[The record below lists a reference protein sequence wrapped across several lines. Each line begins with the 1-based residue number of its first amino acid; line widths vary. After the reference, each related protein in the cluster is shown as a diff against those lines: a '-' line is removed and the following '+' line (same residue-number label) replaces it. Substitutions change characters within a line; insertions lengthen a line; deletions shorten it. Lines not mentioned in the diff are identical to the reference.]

1 MNGVFLVAVIVCLIG
16 IVGLGFAVLTLHTQI
31 ENLNAAIDRMT
42 DLREEDL
49 TSIKTDEVEIWERI
63 RSNAFAVSTL
73 SSFVTEM
80 RSEYAALKKDVY
92 GTADVTEFARLK
104 NACYETLPKRI
115 QRIEDFI
122 SGKPEA
128 IRIDD
133 EEKLEELRK
142 ALKITPFDVMEEN
155 DDRNDV

>member
-1 MNGVFLVAVIVCLIG
+1 MNGVFLVTVIVCLIG

-31 ENLNAAIDRMT
+31 ENLTAAIDKLT

-73 SSFVTEM
+73 SSSFIEM
-80 RSEYAALKKDVY
+80 RSEYAGLKKDVY

-104 NACYETLPKRI
+104 SACYETLPKRI
-115 QRIEDFI
+115 QRIENFI
-122 SGKPEA
+122 SGKPEV
-128 IRIDD
+128 IRIED
-133 EEKLEELRK
+133 ENKLEELRK
-142 ALKITPFDVMEEN
+142 ALKITPFDAKSKNEEK
-155 DDRNDV
+155 

>member
-1 MNGVFLVAVIVCLIG
+1 MSGIFIVVIIVCLIG
-16 IVGLGFAVLTLHTQI
+16 MVGLGFAVLTLHSQI
-31 ENLNAAIDRMT
+31 ENLNAAIDRLT

-49 TSIKTDEVEIWERI
+49 ESIKKDEVKIWERI

-73 SSFVTEM
+73 SSMFLEM
-80 RSEYAALKKDVY
+80 RSEYAGVKKDIY
-92 GTADVTEFARLK
+92 GTADATEFSRLK
-104 NACYETLPKRI
+104 TTCYETLPKRI
-115 QRIEDFI
+115 QKIEDFL

-142 ALKITPFDVMEEN
+142 ALKITPFDVKEEN

>member
-1 MNGVFLVAVIVCLIG
+1 MSGVVAVAIIVLLVG
-16 IVGLGFAVLTLHTQI
+16 MVGLGFAVLTLHTQI
-31 ENLNAAIDRMT
+31 EDLTAVVDRLI
-42 DLREEDL
+42 DLRGEDL
-49 TSIKTDEVEIWERI
+49 ESVKNDETEIWEQI
-63 RSNAFAVSTL
+63 RNNAFAVSTL

>member
-1 MNGVFLVAVIVCLIG
+1 MSGVVAVAIIVLLAG
-16 IVGLGFAVLTLHTQI
+16 MVGLGLAVLTLHTQI
-31 ENLNAAIDRMT
+31 ENLNAAIDRLT

-49 TSIKTDEVEIWERI
+49 ESVKKDEIKIWERI

-73 SSFVTEM
+73 SSMFLEM
-80 RSEYAALKKDVY
+80 RSEYAGVKKNIY

-104 NACYETLPKRI
+104 SACYETLPKRI

-128 IRIDD
+128 IRIED
-133 EEKLEELRK
+133 ENKLEELRK
-142 ALKITPFDVMEEN
+142 ALKITPFDVKDKNEEK
-155 DDRNDV
+155 

>member
-1 MNGVFLVAVIVCLIG
+1 MSGVVAVAIIVLLVG

-31 ENLNAAIDRMT
+31 ENLNAAIDRLT

-49 TSIKTDEVEIWERI
+49 EAVKKDEVEIWEQI
-63 RSNAFAVSTL
+63 RNNAFAVSTL
-73 SSFVTEM
+73 SSFFTEM

-104 NACYETLPKRI
+104 SACYETLPRRI
-115 QRIEDFI
+115 KKIEDFL

-128 IRIDD
+128 IRIED

-142 ALKITPFDVMEEN
+142 ALKITPFDVAKNEEK
-155 DDRNDV
+155 